1 MALTT
6 HIALLRAVNVGGRKL
21 LMAELRDWAEAL
33 GFQDVRTLLQ
43 SGNLLFRSP
52 AAADAK
58 LEAMLEAEAIK
69 TFGIAIDFVVR
80 TAAEWEAAI
89 AANPFPDAAKK
100 DPAHLLIMP
109 LRGAPTA
116 VALTAL
122 RAAIQ
127 GREVVEARGRELYLV
142 YPDGVGPSKL
152 TITVIERKLGLRGTA
167 RNWNTTL
174 KLAALARDM
183 DG

>member
-1 MALTT
+1 
-6 HIALLRAVNVGGRKL
+6 
-21 LMAELRDWAEAL
+21 
-33 GFQDVRTLLQ
+33 
-43 SGNLLFRSP
+43 
-52 AAADAK
+52 
-58 LEAMLEAEAIK
+58 
-69 TFGIAIDFVVR
+69 
-80 TAAEWEAAI
+80 
-89 AANPFPDAAKK
+89 
-100 DPAHLLIMP
+100 MP

-183 DG
+183 DGS